1 MKTHL
6 PVRINDIAAATG
18 LSRAT
23 IDRVMKKAPW
33 VHPRTQAHVLRVNER
48 LENGELLGREEVAA
62 RELRATYQMRI
73 VIQAGKTFTRIL
85 LDAASELFTLAPGT
99 GCRDQRRLA

>member
-23 IDRVMKKAPW
+23 IDRVMNKRASITSSFFGKNHAPSGIP
-33 VHPRTQAHVLRVNER
+33 VADSKSGEHGIFATRFPRV
-48 LENGELLGREEVAA
+48 
-62 RELRATYQMRI
+62 
-73 VIQAGKTFTRIL
+73 
-85 LDAASELFTLAPGT
+85 S
-99 GCRDQRRLA
+99 

>member
-23 IDRVMKKAPW
+23 IDRVMNKGLNNII
-33 VHPRTQAHVLRVNER
+33 VF
-48 LENGELLGREEVAA
+48 REEPC
-62 RELRATYQMRI
+62 
-73 VIQAGKTFTRIL
+73 
-85 LDAASELFTLAPGT
+85 S
-99 GCRDQRRLA
+99 